1 MEYIFAQYII
11 LRFQLTSMC
20 PLLVVMVLTNY
31 SALSIFTQSTVYVSV
46 TANIIKLCTNI
57 LPGMAIELLFSTV
70 SANIITALLGVY
82 VVVYVVVYTYPDQK
96 VRRFRFWDIQ
106 GKILLP

>member
-46 TANIIKLCTNI
+46 TANNIKLCTNI
-57 LPGMAIELLFSTV
+57 LPGMATELLFSTV
-70 SANIITALLGVY
+70 SANIITALLG
-82 VVVYVVVYTYPDQK
+82 VYVVVYTYPDQK